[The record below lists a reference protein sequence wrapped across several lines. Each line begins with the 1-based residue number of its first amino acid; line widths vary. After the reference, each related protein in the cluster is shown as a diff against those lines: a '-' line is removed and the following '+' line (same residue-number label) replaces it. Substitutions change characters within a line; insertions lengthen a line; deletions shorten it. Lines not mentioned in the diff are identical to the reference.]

1 MANAEYQKLLA
12 NARAA
17 VAARAAEILEEEAQN
32 PLNASQAAVIQAKVA
47 SQFGNQQKKNNK
59 ILLNGV
65 IGKFRMNAQ
74 HPELPPI
81 VTARNREFVEE
92 HLNLLDPQEL
102 NGTGINLGT
111 AGEHH
116 KMRIKLKRL
125 HEILERV
132 IKQQPDTRKP
142 GVIDEEKLFIMT
154 HINFLI
160 PELIALKRKLIAATN
175 ELWDERGENQH
186 NQEKLSMLEQ
196 KRNAAREAYQHLNDL
211 IVFGKDY
218 IFLKTERQ
226 RQRTRK
232 QRRSRNISLKR
243 LRKN

>member
-17 VAARAAEILEEEAQN
+17 VAAKATEILEEEAQN
-32 PLNASQAAVIQAKVA
+32 PLNAGEAAVVQAKVA
-47 SQFGNQQKKNNK
+47 NQFGNQQKKINK
-59 ILLNGV
+59 MLLNSV

-81 VTARNREFVEE
+81 VTTRNREFVEE

-102 NGTGINLGT
+102 NGTGINLGD
-111 AGEHH
+111 AEEHH
-116 KMRIKLKRL
+116 KMRIKLTRL
-125 HEILERV
+125 HKILERV

-142 GVIDEEKLFIMT
+142 GVIEEEKLFILT
-154 HINFLI
+154 NIEYLY
-160 PELIALKRKLIAATN
+160 PELKALKQKMYHATN
-175 ELWDERGENQH
+175 DLFDEREEMPP
-186 NQEKLSMLEQ
+186 NQEKLVMLEQ
-196 KRNAAREAYQHLNDL
+196 KRDAAREAYIHLKQL
-211 IVFGKDY
+211 IDFGREY
-218 IFLKTERQ
+218 MFLIPQQ

>member
-17 VAARAAEILEEEAQN
+17 VAGKATKILEEEAQN

-47 SQFGNQQKKNNK
+47 NQFGNQQKKINK

-81 VTARNREFVEE
+81 VNARNREFVEE

-175 ELWDERGENQH
+175 ELFDERGENQH

-196 KRNAAREAYQHLNDL
+196 KRNAAREAYQHLKQL
-211 IVFGKDY
+211 IDFGREY
-218 IFLKTERQ
+218 MFQSIPQQ

-243 LRKN
+243 LHKK

>member
-17 VAARAAEILEEEAQN
+17 VAAKATKIIEEEAQN
-32 PLNASQAAVIQAKVA
+32 PLNAGEAAVVQAKVA
-47 SQFGNQQKKNNK
+47 NQFGNQQKKINK
-59 ILLNGV
+59 MLLNGV

-102 NGTGINLGT
+102 NGTGINLGN
-111 AGEHH
+111 AEEHH
-116 KMRIKLKRL
+116 KMRIKLTRL
-125 HEILERV
+125 HKILERA
-132 IKQQPDTRKP
+132 IKQQPDTRSP
-142 GVIDEEKLFIMT
+142 GVIEEEKLFILT
-154 HINFLI
+154 NIEYLF
-160 PELIALKRKLIAATN
+160 PELKALKQKMYDATN
-175 ELWDERGENQH
+175 DLFDEREEMPP
-186 NQEKLSMLEQ
+186 NQEKLVMLEQ
-196 KRNAAREAYQHLNDL
+196 KRDAAREAYLHLKQL
-211 IVFGKDY
+211 IDFGREY
-218 IFLKTERQ
+218 MFLIPQQ